1 MIPASQ
7 IVTAGRG
14 ASAVMRNAQT
24 VTAGR
29 GAAPVELP
37 QETRSAET
45 ESAPAAPDQPTTAT
59 AGRGNK
65 ISKYKTPLLIGGGL
79 LAIYLIYKLAQRK

>member
-29 GAAPVELP
+29 GAAPTELP

-45 ESAPAAPDQPTTAT
+45 ETAPANDEAAQAR
-59 AGRGNK
+59 AGRGNFF
-65 ISKYKTPLLIGGGL
+65 SKYKTPILIGGGL
-79 LAIYLIYKLAQRK
+79 LAVFFIYQMSKRQ

>member
-29 GAAPVELP
+29 GAASTELP

-45 ESAPAAPDQPTTAT
+45 ESAPVDNEAAQAT
-59 AGRGNK
+59 AGRGNFF
-65 ISKYKTPLLIGGGL
+65 SKYKTPILLGGGL
-79 LAIYLIYKLAQRK
+79 LAIFFIYQMSKRK

>member
-14 ASAVMRNAQT
+14 ASPIVKNAQI

-29 GAAPVELP
+29 GAAPEDLP
-37 QETRSAET
+37 AETRSAET
-45 ESAPAAPDQPTTAT
+45 APAADTEAAQAT
-59 AGRGNK
+59 AGRKNFF
-65 ISKYKTPLLIGGGL
+65 SKYKTPILIGGGL
-79 LAIYLIYKLAQRK
+79 LAIFFIYQMSKRK

>member
-14 ASAVMRNAQT
+14 AAPILRTAQT

-29 GAAPVELP
+29 GAAPTELP

-45 ESAPAAPDQPTTAT
+45 ETAPVNNEATQAT
-59 AGRGNK
+59 AGRGNFF
-65 ISKYKTPLLIGGGL
+65 SKYKTPILIGGAL
-79 LAIYLIYKLAQRK
+79 LAIFFIYQMSKRK